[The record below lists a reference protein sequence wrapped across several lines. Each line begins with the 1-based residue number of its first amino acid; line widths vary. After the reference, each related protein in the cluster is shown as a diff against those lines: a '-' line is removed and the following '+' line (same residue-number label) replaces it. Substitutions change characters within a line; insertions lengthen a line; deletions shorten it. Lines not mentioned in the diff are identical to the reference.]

1 MYKQHYY
8 CVYISPMK
16 SQINFNKV
24 NKHNSKYT
32 VKNTI
37 KYIYQVNTVLSTDFF
52 FLQISCFINF
62 KFWAKYD
69 DLL

>member
-1 MYKQHYY
+1 
-8 CVYISPMK
+8 MK

-37 KYIYQVNTVLSTDFF
+37 YTKLTLFSQLI
-52 FLQISCFINF
+52 FLQISCFMNF